1 MRAFLIRRILLG
13 ILTVYGVATLTFVL
27 MRIVPGDP
35 ALIALADPSR
45 GEAVPKAQ
53 LEAKRRELGLDKPL
67 AQQYITWL
75 ANSFR
80 FNFGKSS
87 WGGGDVVDEYLRR
100 LPLSL
105 NMAILAFIMT
115 VLVGI
120 PLGIIS
126 AIKQDTPIDYIARI
140 IAISGLSMPSFWVAV
155 LIIVILLRVF
165 GWLPSLD
172 YVPLWEDPGRN
183 LTQLFFPSFAVAFG
197 FIGVV
202 TRMTRSS
209 LLEVL
214 REDYIR
220 TAWAKG
226 LQGRTV
232 ILRHALR
239 NALLPVITVLGLQF
253 GFAIG
258 GLVVVE
264 AAFNLPGAGRF
275 LFEATL
281 RRDYNVIQASLFAI
295 ALFVTLAN
303 LLVDILYAWLNPRVR
318 LE

>member
-1 MRAFLIRRILLG
+1 MRAFLIRRLLLG
-13 ILTVYGVATLTFVL
+13 ILTVYGVATITFVL

-75 ANSFR
+75 TNSFR
-80 FNFGKSS
+80 FNFGRSS
-87 WGGGDVVDEYLRR
+87 WGGGDVVEEYLKR

-120 PLGIIS
+120 PLGILS
-126 AIKQDTPIDYIARI
+126 AIKQDTPLDYIARI

-165 GWLPSLD
+165 GWLPPLD
-172 YVPLWEDPGRN
+172 YVPIWEAPGRN

-226 LQGRTV
+226 LRGRTV
-232 ILRHALR
+232 VMRHALR
-239 NALLPVITVLGLQF
+239 NALLPVVTVLGLQF

>member
-1 MRAFLIRRILLG
+1 MRAFLIRRLLLG
-13 ILTVYGVATLTFVL
+13 ILTVYGVATLTFIL

-75 ANSFR
+75 ANSIR

-120 PLGIIS
+120 PLGILS
-126 AIKQDTPIDYIARI
+126 AIKQDTPLDYIARI
-140 IAISGLSMPSFWVAV
+140 IAISGLSMPSFWVAI
-155 LIIVILLRVF
+155 LIIVVLLRVF
-165 GWLPSLD
+165 SWLPSLD
-172 YVPLWEDPGRN
+172 YVPFWENPLRN

-220 TAWAKG
+220 TAWSKG
-226 LQGRTV
+226 LRERTI

-303 LLVDILYAWLNPRVR
+303 LLVDVLYAWLNPRVR